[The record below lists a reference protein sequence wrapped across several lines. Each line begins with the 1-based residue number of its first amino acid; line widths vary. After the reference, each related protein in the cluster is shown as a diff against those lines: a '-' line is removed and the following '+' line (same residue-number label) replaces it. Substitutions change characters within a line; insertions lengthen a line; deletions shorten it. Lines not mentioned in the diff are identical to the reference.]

1 MMTVLDTVSRVPAA
15 LARTLVGDF
24 LPLTIDIERSS
35 GSYLWDEAVGRPVL
49 DMGMF
54 FSSSPLGH
62 NPTPLAH
69 IEAERKLLAA
79 ARMKPSNPDF
89 ASLVLADSVAT
100 FRRLLMPED
109 MPHLFFIDGGAAAVE
124 NALKV
129 AFDWKS
135 QRSGV
140 DEANLQVLH
149 LRWAFHGRSGYTMSL
164 TNTDPAKTARFPKFD
179 WPRIDV
185 PARGEDGGDE
195 ADRTDLN
202 EAERRALAE
211 IEAILVA
218 DGEKIACFVYEPIQ
232 GEGGDRHLGAAF
244 LRAVQSL
251 CVQYDVLTVADEVQT
266 GGGVVGCRWAH
277 EALGLHPDLVAFGKR
292 MQVCG
297 VIGGRRVDDIDTNA
311 FAVPGRISSTWG
323 GSLVDLVRFA
333 LLYEYIAR
341 ENVIE
346 RAAAMGPFMRA
357 GLDEMVSS
365 SGGHVFSARSRG
377 LWGAVTLSSRELRDA
392 VLQTALN
399 EFDTVLLP
407 CGTRSIRW
415 RPSLLV
421 TEQELTLSLDA
432 VSRSLTMVG
441 HS

>member
-1 MMTVLDTVSRVPAA
+1 MTVLETMSGVPAS

-24 LPLTIDIERSS
+24 LPMTIDIERSS
-35 GSYLWDEAVGRPVL
+35 GSYLWDEAGGRPVL

-69 IEAERKLLAA
+69 LDAERKLLAA
-79 ARMKPSNPDF
+79 AKMKPSNPDF
-89 ASLVLADSVAT
+89 ASRVLADSVST
-100 FRRLLMPED
+100 FRRLLMPAD
-109 MPHLFFIDGGAAAVE
+109 MPHLFLIDGGAAAVE

-135 QRSGV
+135 QRAGTA
-140 DEANLQVLH
+140 EADLQALH

-185 PARGEDGGDE
+185 PARGEDGGDD
-195 ADRTDLN
+195 ADRVELSQ
-202 EAERRALAE
+202 AERRTLDE
-211 IEAILVA
+211 IEATLVA
-218 DGEKIACFVYEPIQ
+218 DGDRIACFVYEPIQ

-251 CVQYDVLTVADEVQT
+251 CIEHDVLTIADEVQT
-266 GGGVVGCRWAH
+266 GGGIVGARWAH
-277 EALGLHPDLVAFGKR
+277 ETLGLRPDLVAFGKR
-292 MQVCG
+292 LQVCG
-297 VIGGRRVDDIDTNA
+297 VVGGRRVDDLDTNA

-341 ENVIE
+341 ENVIA
-346 RAAAMGPFMRA
+346 RAASMGPFLRA
-357 GLDEMVSS
+357 GLDAIVDS
-365 SGGHVFSARSRG
+365 SGGRVSAARSRG
-377 LWGAVTLSSRELRDA
+377 LWGAVTLETRELRDA
-392 VLQTALN
+392 VLADALA
-399 EFDTVLLP
+399 EHDTVLLP

-421 TEQELTLSLDA
+421 TEQELALSFEA
-432 VSRSLTMVG
+432 VQRSLTAVN